1 MNILFLGDSITDWG
15 RSRPDGKYLGE
26 GYVKLVADTL
36 RKNHPDIEFDF
47 TNTGISGDRTGD
59 VIARLD
65 VDAIDRK
72 PDLVV
77 LMIGINDVWRRYDR
91 DQRTSALQF
100 ERNYGTILDALINR
114 AKAKLVL
121 MEPFLL
127 DVPDKPF
134 RPDLDPKLVLIRRI
148 AKKRRLPL
156 IRLDELFSEASV
168 GKPSLHYAGDGIH
181 PSPEGAAFIAERVV
195 AEIEKLL

>member
-26 GYVKLVADTL
+26 GYVKIVAETL
-36 RKNHPDIEFDF
+36 RKNHPGTLFDF
-47 TNTGISGDRTGD
+47 TNTGVSGDRTVD

-77 LMIGINDVWRRYDR
+77 LMIGINDVWRRYD
-91 DQRTSALQF
+91 QNLKTTALQF
-100 ERNYGTILDALINR
+100 EKNYGTILDALLIR
-114 AKAKLVL
+114 AKAKVVL

-127 DVPDKPF
+127 DAPDKPF
-134 RPDLDPKLVLIRRI
+134 RPDLDPKIAAVRRI
-148 AKKRRLPL
+148 ARRRRLPL
-156 IRLDELFSEASV
+156 IRLDDLFREASI
-168 GKPSLHYAGDGIH
+168 GKSPLFYAGDGIH